1 MTLASPDRKRVYSQP
16 ARLVAK
22 GQSVAAFAL
31 IALLIFPVSLVG
43 GTASHEREKASAA
56 NPVAAPIAPIPA
68 EGKYAEMPAKPYG
81 KQGVVNELNLM
92 VQGRDGWR
100 RSGDAYSTYYLP
112 KSDTSNSNPPIV
124 PTPNPLYNEQPYGYL
139 FRIDV
144 PADYPYDSLAVQIF
158 DPDSYNRSDNPPA
171 YAVAT
176 CPPTPVPTPGPGP
189 TYTPLPCS
197 TPSPNPN
204 NPDMY
209 ASCANPRSGD
219 CSTGFSDWENPG
231 LKINAFPDPADPTN
245 TARGRTAF
253 WRVDELRYRYNQ
265 TNGGVRDNSYGTTTR
280 YTLWHFNPKS
290 TTSVFADPYTLSDY
304 PAPPA
309 TPGPIALYEVFNDP
323 STDLSWYQP
332 PGFQVNPAEFEMD
345 ADGNRSFYLY
355 VQGIA
360 GSSENNYDLRVGPP
374 NSEVSSNLDCA
385 FGMPATPYS
394 TNCYVNRIHYS
405 TGLRGAED
413 WRDGDDP
420 STSGY
425 EGARIFA
432 RRALPLNLD
441 TGEEFPMLLT
451 QVQVNDTGQVLSV
464 RHFDQDCNR
473 GCGSVMVYEMQK
485 CGFNDTADDNSF
497 TQVGQGWIGDNDSW
511 TDGNPAHELESV
523 VIPAKDHAV
532 FYNPGTGD
540 SCPSSWLRIRRY
552 QSYSNDTTVWE
563 VPYVNFQM
571 GGSK

>member
-1 MTLASPDRKRVYSQP
+1 MKLARYKVARPPGRR
-16 ARLVAK
+16 ARLAAK

-31 IALLIFPVSLVG
+31 VALLIFPVSLVS
-43 GTASHEREKASAA
+43 GTAGDASEKASGGNPAA
-56 NPVAAPIAPIPA
+56 APIPA
-68 EGKYAEMPAKPYG
+68 ELKYAEMPAKPYG

-92 VQGRDGWR
+92 VGGRDSWR
-100 RSGDAYSTYYLP
+100 RNGDAYSSYYWP
-112 KSDTSNSNPPIV
+112 KSDTSNGNPPAV

-144 PADYPYDSLAVQIF
+144 PADYPYNSLAVQIF

-189 TYTPLPCS
+189 TSTPIPCS
-197 TPSPNPN
+197 TPSPNPDN
-204 NPDMY
+204 LDMY
-209 ASCANPRSGD
+209 ASCANPRMGD
-219 CSTGFSDWENPG
+219 CDTPNGSWENPG

-245 TARGRTAF
+245 TAKGRTAF

-265 TNGGVRDNSYGTTTR
+265 TAGGVRDNSYATTTR

-290 TTSVFADPYTLSDY
+290 ATSVFADPYTLSDY
-304 PAPPA
+304 PASPA
-309 TPGPIALYEVFNDP
+309 TPGPIASYAAFNDP
-323 STDLSWYQP
+323 TTDLSWYQP

-345 ADGNRSFYLY
+345 ANGNRSFYLY
-355 VQGIA
+355 AQGIA
-360 GSSENNYDLRVGPP
+360 GSSENNYDLRAGPP
-374 NSEVSSNLDCA
+374 NSEVSSNLDCTYA
-385 FGMPATPYS
+385 IPTTAYT
-394 TNCYVNRIHYS
+394 TNCYVNRIYYANS
-405 TGLRGAED
+405 FRGADD

-420 STSGY
+420 ATSGY

-432 RRALPLNLD
+432 SRALPLNLD
-441 TGEEFPMLLT
+441 TGIELPMLLT
-451 QVQVNDTGQVLSV
+451 QVQVSGTGQVLSV

-485 CGFNDTADDNSF
+485 CGFNDTTNDDSF
-497 TQVGQGWIGDNDSW
+497 TQVSQGWVGGNDSW
-511 TDGNPAHELESV
+511 TDGVPAHELESV
-523 VIPAKDHAV
+523 VIPAKDHPV
-532 FYNPGTGD
+532 FYNSTTGE

-563 VPYVNFQM
+563 VPYINYQM